1 MNHSEKCR
9 KSLKRSLNEANIAA
23 EQLFVEK
30 QEAIQLTQDLQK
42 KLNNSE
48 TELFK
53 TSETCTLL
61 QEALSMS
68 NELQET
74 AKAEVCVQRK
84 QIQTTQ
90 SSLAAL
96 VSENA
101 TLQATLTK
109 IQQESRQLEGQLKTN
124 SKMIQK
130 LERDKETAVAA
141 LSEMKHKVEMLEANS
156 IAKDKEK
163 TKLLQLVGNLKEEKG
178 QLQHSLNTVS
188 KERSAEKEASEK
200 QSLETEKKIEELKS
214 QRERMVER
222 IAALEVDIKIKKENN
237 GALAAELSTLQKLFV
252 NQEKKLKEVNI
263 SSKGAQA
270 SYSHLVSVLQGVLDL
285 PQSVQVEENSEP
297 NQKGGVKDT
306 SFSTSVLDSV
316 SWVTALEQPDTAAT
330 QPSSS
335 SSDSTYCLPEY
346 VKQAILKLQE
356 NLAASQHR
364 VQSTTTDL
372 KALQKRSEYLQAQKG
387 HCLAELSKVQQT
399 LAELQTTFDSESKR
413 KKELEKTIAYQAK
426 VMKEKNIQIQSLK
439 EEGEKNSEE
448 FDVICLETEVK
459 EKQLKKCTEELQC
472 LELEKESMQS
482 KLKEKSTSI
491 AVLEDMVENLRKE
504 HEHFKLIDMTR
515 AADMQIVQQELEA
528 TKETL
533 AESERN
539 VGRQQSELANLR
551 KILIASQSTQ
561 RRKEE
566 DAEEFAKLV
575 AFQESQRR
583 KLETSLAEAQEEME
597 KKQASEELLE
607 NQVRVMVSKKI
618 EADSKEKGLKKRVDE
633 LEKDLISLI
642 AERNSLA
649 AQLKAARAQVQS
661 HLQDEETVSQQKASL
676 DQQVKQLKA
685 HLNAEKVSR
694 KIGDELCKVMQKE
707 AERRNQELQHSKAK
721 FVLLLQKV
729 YKASKD
735 MGSLGDMGELDE
747 TILDV
752 DKHEKL

>member
-1 MNHSEKCR
+1 M
-9 KSLKRSLNEANIAA
+9 
-23 EQLFVEK
+23 EK

-74 AKAEVCVQRK
+74 AKAEVRVQRK

-141 LSEMKHKVEMLEANS
+141 LSEMKHKVEILEANS

-200 QSLETEKKIEELKS
+200 QSLGMEKKIEELKN

-316 SWVTALEQPDTAAT
+316 SWVTALEQPDTTAT